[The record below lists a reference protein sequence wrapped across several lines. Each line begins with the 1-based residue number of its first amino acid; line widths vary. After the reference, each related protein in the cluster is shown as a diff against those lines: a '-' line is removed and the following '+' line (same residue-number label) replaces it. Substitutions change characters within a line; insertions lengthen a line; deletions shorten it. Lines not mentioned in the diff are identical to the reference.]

1 MPGLDV
7 LKAPLCLLALLAPT
21 LPAQAQSVRILG
33 DHNAWSA
40 YATTESAGR
49 ICFVLSRPTATD
61 PVPEGFTEAYF
72 YITHRPTEG
81 VRSEINV
88 VAGYEFA
95 PDSQAT
101 LSVGGQNFALF
112 TAGDAAWL
120 ADPGQAA
127 AATQA
132 IRAGSSMT
140 IQGTSQRGI
149 LVRQTFSL
157 SGATAASR
165 SIDAEC

>member
-1 MPGLDV
+1 MPGPNM
-7 LKAPLCLLALLAPT
+7 LKASLSLFALLALT

-40 YATTESAGR
+40 YATSESAGK
-49 ICFVLSRPTATD
+49 ICFVLSRPTSTD
-61 PVPEGFTEAYF
+61 PMPESFSEAFF
-72 YITHRPTEG
+72 YITHRPSEG
-81 VRSEINV
+81 IRSEINI

-120 ADPGQAA
+120 ADPSQAS

-132 IRAGSSMT
+132 IRAGSTMT
-140 IQGTSQRGI
+140 VQGTSQRGI
-149 LVRQTFSL
+149 SVRQTFSL

-165 SIDAEC
+165 AIDSEC